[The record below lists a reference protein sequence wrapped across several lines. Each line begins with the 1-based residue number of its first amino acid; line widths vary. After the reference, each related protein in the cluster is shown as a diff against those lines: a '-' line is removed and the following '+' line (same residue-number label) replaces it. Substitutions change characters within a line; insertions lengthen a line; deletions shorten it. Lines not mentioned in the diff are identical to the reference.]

1 MKRVI
6 AAREDMNR
14 QISVAELVRY
24 IRKQLKTIP
33 EGNMVTGVNMNLDG
47 DKLKTTLEMDP
58 QWYKKDYV
66 NVLTLGVDIG
76 DDSGSYL
83 IAYDMYEVWRIIESD
98 LYYIA
103 EQAVR

>member
-6 AAREDMNR
+6 ASRDDMNR

-33 EGNMVTGVNMNLDG
+33 EGSMVTGVNMNLDG
-47 DKLKTTLEMDP
+47 DKLKITLEMDP

-83 IAYDMYEVWRIIESD
+83 IAYDMNEVWRIIESD